1 MPYHGPR
8 IYPRIYPSFAA
19 TLTRKGS
26 FEPHSSTAV
35 ARSTSTQFTH
45 AYTRSPQHYCA
56 EVRSRLDKQS
66 AVTVQQSA
74 ATAHPYPQLLRTLT
88 RSHCA
93 HSPQY
98 LIGEDWW
105 MQSSLILCI
114 ATSEMYI
121 NPGCR
126 AIVIHLTIIP
136 HHLHCASTATE
147 TLVEL
152 QLLTARRA
160 LLRPISAQA
169 HSACSHKR
177 PSLLTVPLQL

>member
-1 MPYHGPR
+1 MGRAYTPAYTPV
-8 IYPRIYPSFAA
+8 
-19 TLTRKGS
+19 LQL
-26 FEPHSSTAV
+26 HSLAR
-35 ARSTSTQFTH
+35 ARSNRTH
-45 AYTRSPQHYCA
+45 PPQSPAVLLRNSYTHIPAVRSIYCA
-56 EVRSRLDKQS
+56 EVRSRLCS
-66 AVTVQQSA
+66 S
-74 ATAHPYPQLLRTLT
+74 PQLLCSSPQLLCTPT

-126 AIVIHLTIIP
+126 AIVIHLTFIP

-147 TLVEL
+147 T
-152 QLLTARRA
+152 
-160 LLRPISAQA
+160 
-169 HSACSHKR
+169 
-177 PSLLTVPLQL
+177 

>member
-1 MPYHGPR
+1 MRLYAIPWAAHIPPHIPQFCSYTHSQGLVRTARIHRSRPQYFYAIYTR
-8 IYPRIYPSFAA
+8 IYPLSAA
-19 TLTRKGS
+19 LLR
-26 FEPHSSTAV
+26 
-35 ARSTSTQFTH
+35 
-45 AYTRSPQHYCA
+45 RSPQST
-56 EVRSRLDKQS
+56 VQQS

-126 AIVIHLTIIP
+126 AIVIHLTITP

-177 PSLLTVPLQL
+177 PSL